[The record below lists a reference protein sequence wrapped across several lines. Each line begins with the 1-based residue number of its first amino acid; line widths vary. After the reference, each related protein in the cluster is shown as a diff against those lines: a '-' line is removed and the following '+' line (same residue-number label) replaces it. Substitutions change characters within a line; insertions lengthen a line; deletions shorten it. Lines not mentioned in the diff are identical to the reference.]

1 MIKNEQELWNYVD
14 QLVEGI
20 REDYNMSDFDVDLDD
35 FDIEDVIHQ
44 TVEGCEYVIYYNRAH
59 SICLNCDIQRGES
72 LVEEMGIK
80 PSSYNDYASW
90 VAYAE
95 LRLRVLDRFNIYY

>member
-14 QLVEGI
+14 QLVEVI
-20 REDYNMSDFDVDLDD
+20 KTEYDLDEFDV
-35 FDIEDVIHQ
+35 EDVIHQ
-44 TVEGCEYVIYYNRAH
+44 TVEGCEHVIYYNKSH

-72 LVEEMGIK
+72 LIEEMGVK